1 MFIVPL
7 TCVCSDL
14 LSHLHSYG
22 PFSPLLSSW
31 LCYSVHWRHAVAAS
45 LVRSV
50 SSRCRVTTEVAA
62 KHLDVGGKG
71 PAGYDSNKRAPHA

>member
-1 MFIVPL
+1 MFIIPL

-22 PFSPLLSSW
+22 LFSPLLSSW
-31 LCYSVHWRHAVAAS
+31 LCYSVHWRQAMAAS

-50 SSRCRVTTEVAA
+50 SSRCRRTTEVAV
-62 KHLDVGGKG
+62 KHWTWLARDTMIQMKG
-71 PAGYDSNKRAPHA
+71 PPHA